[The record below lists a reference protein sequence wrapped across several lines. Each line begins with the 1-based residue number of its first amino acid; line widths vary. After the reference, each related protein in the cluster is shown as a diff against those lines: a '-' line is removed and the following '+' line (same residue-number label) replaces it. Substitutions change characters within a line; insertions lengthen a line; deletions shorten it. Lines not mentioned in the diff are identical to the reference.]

1 MMVFLHKTAAQYFCK
16 TFGELANA
24 IQQEIITH
32 FSHADTVICVFD
44 HYDHPND
51 VKAYERRRHGT
62 GQRAYKVFENNQIP
76 NWSSFLLVDDNK
88 IELSLFL
95 SEVFERNAQKS
106 ISNNQR
112 LILTGGYKNSTTTKI
127 IEKDLIS
134 EPIHFRSNHLEADC
148 RMIFMAHI
156 MHSE

>member
-62 GQRAYKVFENNQIP
+62 GQKPIKCLKMIKFQNGVAFFWLTITR
-76 NWSSFLLVDDNK
+76 
-88 IELSLFL
+88 LS
-95 SEVFERNAQKS
+95 
-106 ISNNQR
+106 
-112 LILTGGYKNSTTTKI
+112 
-127 IEKDLIS
+127 
-134 EPIHFRSNHLEADC
+134 
-148 RMIFMAHI
+148 
-156 MHSE
+156 